1 MYINNT
7 LHTNYDNSRK
17 IQIITTE
24 QTITVRVNNELNEET
39 VYTIKVIRKND
50 NSDVKEIIIGG
61 TTYTPAANFNNPE
74 KTLTLPAVAFNINK
88 LIVKVN
94 MVDSNTQFESIY
106 SFNTTNATYNTGNTF
121 DWNLDEGENTLT
133 IQGIS
138 EYGTKSTD
146 VYTVKVTKNAA
157 STDNELIDLIVSSS
171 NTLAPNFITGF
182 NKDNLTYSIEIPRGF
197 SSLYIKATPS
207 SNKATIKIQNNSHNF
222 NNTYTLPIS
231 SDSFTIVVTVT
242 PEIGS
247 PTKTIKLRLQEF
259 QLTMNLYQ
267 FK

>member
-1 MYINNT
+1 MANSINVLSVLSYIIA
-7 LHTNYDNSRK
+7 TNLAF
-17 IQIITTE
+17 
-24 QTITVRVNNELNEET
+24 VF
-39 VYTIKVIRKND
+39 
-50 NSDVKEIIIGG
+50 IGQ
-61 TTYTPAANFNNPE
+61 FFS
-74 KTLTLPAVAFNINK
+74 AVAFNINK
-88 LIVKVN
+88 LTVKVN

-138 EYGTKSTD
+138 EYGTKSAD

-171 NTLAPNFITGF
+171 NTLTPNFITGF

-207 SNKATIKIQNNSHNF
+207 SNKATIKIGIFNF
-222 NNTYTLPIS
+222 LVS
-231 SDSFTIVVTVT
+231 
-242 PEIGS
+242 
-247 PTKTIKLRLQEF
+247 TKFFVFILIIFRS
-259 QLTMNLYQ
+259 
-267 FK
+267 